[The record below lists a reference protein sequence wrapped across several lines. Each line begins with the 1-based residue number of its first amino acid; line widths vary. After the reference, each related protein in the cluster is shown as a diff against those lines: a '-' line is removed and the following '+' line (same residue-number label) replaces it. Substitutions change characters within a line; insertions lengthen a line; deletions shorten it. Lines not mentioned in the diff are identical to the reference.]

1 MIRRATCAL
10 TMALALMGG
19 GCYSAPVP
27 APRSQA
33 GEADLAAEALEAGDY
48 TRAAELYR
56 RALTTTPESLPLHY
70 GLAVALSHLD
80 QKPEAIR
87 EFRWVLARGKPGT
100 VEVDNARSWLIKAGA
115 LGPPSTGPAARS
127 ESTANDEPSNSASA
141 IVEGRVV
148 SAGGPEQ
155 GPLKRQQIFLIE
167 QPSRLHHYQH
177 RTDEEGRFRFAGVP
191 PGTYKISDRMS
202 GPPTWR
208 LRVEAKPG
216 QLVLLDLGPDNST
229 RVRDDYPGHL

>member
-1 MIRRATCAL
+1 MS
-10 TMALALMGG
+10 LALMGG

-33 GEADLAAEALEAGDY
+33 GEADLAAAALEVGDY
-48 TRAAELYR
+48 TSAAELYR
-56 RALTTTPESLPLHY
+56 RALTTTPENLPVHY

-87 EFRWVLARGKPGT
+87 EFRWVLARGETGT
-100 VEVDNARSWLIKAGA
+100 AEVDNARRWLIKAGA
-115 LGPPSTGPAARS
+115 LAPPSTGAARS
-127 ESTANDEPSNSASA
+127 ESTAANEASNSASA
-141 IVEGRVV
+141 IVEGRVL
-148 SAGGPEQ
+148 SAAGPEQ

-167 QPSRLHHYQH
+167 QPSRLHHYRG

-216 QLVLLDLGPDNST
+216 QLVFLDLGPANST
-229 RVRDDYPGHL
+229 RVRDDYPGQP

>member
-1 MIRRATCAL
+1 MIRPAACAL
-10 TMALALMGG
+10 AMSLALMGG

-33 GEADLAAEALEAGDY
+33 GEVGLAAEALEVGDY

-56 RALTTTPESLPLHY
+56 RALTTMPESLPVHY

-87 EFRWVLARGKPGT
+87 EFRWVLARGETGS
-100 VEVDNARSWLIKAGA
+100 VEVDNARSWLIKVGGLA
-115 LGPPSTGPAARS
+115 PPSTGRAAR
-127 ESTANDEPSNSASA
+127 TANDEPANSASA

-167 QPSRLHHYQH
+167 QPSRLHHYRG

-208 LRVEAKPG
+208 LRVETKPG

-229 RVRDDYPGHL
+229 RVRDDYPGQP

>member
-1 MIRRATCAL
+1 
-10 TMALALMGG
+10 MALALMGG

-27 APRSQA
+27 APRHQA
-33 GEADLAAEALEAGDY
+33 GEADLAAEALEVGDY

-56 RALTTTPESLPLHY
+56 RALTATPESLPVHY

-87 EFRWVLARGKPGT
+87 EFRWVLARGETGT
-100 VEVDNARSWLIKAGA
+100 AEVDNARRWLIKAGA
-115 LGPPSTGPAARS
+115 LAPPSTGAARS
-127 ESTANDEPSNSASA
+127 ESTAANEASNSASA
-141 IVEGRVV
+141 IVEGRVL
-148 SAGGPEQ
+148 SAAGPEQ

-208 LRVEAKPG
+208 LRVEAQPG
-216 QLVLLDLGPDNST
+216 QLVLLDLGPGNST
-229 RVRDDYPGHL
+229 RVRDDYPGQP

>member
-1 MIRRATCAL
+1 V
-10 TMALALMGG
+10 G
-19 GCYSAPVP
+19 
-27 APRSQA
+27 
-33 GEADLAAEALEAGDY
+33 LAAEALDVGDY
-48 TRAAELYR
+48 PRAAELYR
-56 RALTTTPESLPLHY
+56 RALTTTPESLPVHY

-87 EFRWVLARGKPGT
+87 EFRWVLARGGTGT
-100 VEVDNARSWLIKAGA
+100 VEVDNARRWLIKAGA
-115 LGPPSTGPAARS
+115 LAPPSTGPAARS
-127 ESTANDEPSNSASA
+127 ESTPNEPSNSASA

-167 QPSRLHHYQH
+167 QPSRLHHYQR
-177 RTDEEGRFRFAGVP
+177 RTDEEGRFRFPGVP

-208 LRVEAKPG
+208 LRVEVKPG